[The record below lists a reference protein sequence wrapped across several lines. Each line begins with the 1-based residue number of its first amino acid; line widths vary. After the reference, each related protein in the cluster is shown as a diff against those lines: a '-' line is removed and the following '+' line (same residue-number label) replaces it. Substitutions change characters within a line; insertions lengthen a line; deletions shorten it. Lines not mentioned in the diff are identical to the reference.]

1 MNLLYPSA
9 NKYWHNR
16 KRAAPLTAP
25 DHGDEGMR
33 GGGLRNP
40 RDPFI
45 LSSIRAVA
53 SIGSNTDLVPA
64 NTLTSSS
71 TCRRSLDPAATIAS
85 RADLLPQ
92 PSMPCHVAVPVALK
106 AFRICPLSAV

>member
-45 LSSIRAVA
+45 LSSIRAVT

-71 TCRRSLDPAATIAS
+71 TCPRSLDPAATIAS
-85 RADLLPQ
+85 RAGLLPQ